1 MDFDW
6 KSIVKT
12 VAPVLGT
19 AIGGPLGGLAT
30 RTIAG
35 ALLGDEDASED
46 QIAAAVQSASPDQLL
61 ALKKADQEFKLR
73 MKELDID
80 IERIHQQ
87 DRDSARTRETKT
99 GDSWTPRILAF
110 IVIFGFLSMVA
121 YVIAKG
127 LGVQNA
133 DSAALVG
140 TLIGY
145 VSAKAEQVI
154 SYYFGSSAG
163 SKSKDAAV
171 HKALSQQK
179 P

>member
-35 ALLGDEDASED
+35 ALLGDEDATED

-61 ALKKADQEFKLR
+61 ALKKAEQDFKVQMR
-73 MKELDID
+73 KLDID

-87 DRDSARTRETKT
+87 DRDSARNREVKT
-99 GDSWTPRILAF
+99 GDTWTPRLLAIAITVGFFGILSFMVTHALPETGRDALLVMLGSLGTAF
-110 IVIFGFLSMVA
+110 AG
-121 YVIAKG
+121 VIA
-127 LGVQNA
+127 
-133 DSAALVG
+133 
-140 TLIGY
+140 
-145 VSAKAEQVI
+145 
-154 SYYFGSSAG
+154 YYFGSSSG
-163 SKSKDAAV
+163 SKSKDAAM
-171 HKALSQQK
+171 HAAISR
-179 P
+179 PRS

>member
-6 KSIVKT
+6 KSIVRT

-35 ALLGDEDASED
+35 ALLGDENATED
-46 QIAAAVQSASPDQLL
+46 QIAAAVQSATPDQLL
-61 ALKKADQEFKLR
+61 ALKKADQEFKVR

-99 GDSWTPRILAF
+99 GDSWTPRLLAIFITLGFFGILCFMVTNPLPETGRDALLVMLGSLGTAF
-110 IVIFGFLSMVA
+110 AG
-121 YVIAKG
+121 VIA
-127 LGVQNA
+127 
-133 DSAALVG
+133 
-140 TLIGY
+140 
-145 VSAKAEQVI
+145 
-154 SYYFGSSAG
+154 YYFGSSSG
-163 SKSKDAAV
+163 SKSKDAAM
-171 HKALSQQK
+171 HAAMART
-179 P
+179 PT

>member
-35 ALLGDEDASED
+35 VLLGDETATED

-61 ALKKADQEFKLR
+61 ALKQADQEFKVQ
-73 MKELDID
+73 MKTLDVD

-87 DRDSARTRETKT
+87 DRDSARTREAKT
-99 GDSWTPRILAF
+99 GDTWTPRLLAISITLGFFGILAF
-110 IVIFGFLSMVA
+110 MVTHSLPETGRDA
-121 YVIAKG
+121 LLVMLGSLGTAFAGVIA
-127 LGVQNA
+127 
-133 DSAALVG
+133 
-140 TLIGY
+140 
-145 VSAKAEQVI
+145 
-154 SYYFGSSAG
+154 YYFGSSSG
-163 SKSKDAAV
+163 SKSKDAAM
-171 HKALSQQK
+171 HAAMARNAT
-179 P
+179 